1 MRVYKKIYKHLAKQ
15 VIVLASKKRIKQL
28 LASGDPIFLL
38 ELGAGP
44 RKGKNGWVI
53 RPRIRAIIAA

>member
-1 MRVYKKIYKHLAKQ
+1 MRVYKKIHRHLAKQ
-15 VIVLASKKRIKQL
+15 VFVLASKKRIKQL
-28 LASGDPIFLL
+28 LASGDPIFL